1 MSRYLALRAQPAPC
15 NLPVTCRKAR
25 NTIIGGERLNYKYIW
40 AWEILKGTTSADIVR
55 GIVSLAREE
64 NAPARAIMRLHDGRW
79 LTLEDLS
86 NEELVQQ
93 IENEAKSM
101 I

>member
-1 MSRYLALRAQPAPC
+1 M
-15 NLPVTCRKAR
+15 
-25 NTIIGGERLNYKYIW
+25 NYKYIW

-55 GIVSLAREE
+55 SLAREE

-93 IENEAKSM
+93 IEDEAKTM
-101 I
+101 M

>member
-1 MSRYLALRAQPAPC
+1 M
-15 NLPVTCRKAR
+15 
-25 NTIIGGERLNYKYIW
+25 NYKYIW

-79 LTLEDLS
+79 LTLEAITLKQAIIRIK
-86 NEELVQQ
+86 VRK
-93 IENEAKSM
+93 I
-101 I
+101 

>member
-1 MSRYLALRAQPAPC
+1 M
-15 NLPVTCRKAR
+15 
-25 NTIIGGERLNYKYIW
+25 NYKYIW

-64 NAPARAIMRLHDGRW
+64 NAPTRAIMRLHDGRW
-79 LTLEDLS
+79 LTLEALS

-93 IENEAKSM
+93 IEDEAKTM
-101 I
+101 M

>member
-1 MSRYLALRAQPAPC
+1 M
-15 NLPVTCRKAR
+15 
-25 NTIIGGERLNYKYIW
+25 NYKYIW

-64 NAPARAIMRLHDGRW
+64 NAPARAIMLLHDGRW
-79 LTLEDLS
+79 LTLEDLL

>member
-1 MSRYLALRAQPAPC
+1 M
-15 NLPVTCRKAR
+15 
-25 NTIIGGERLNYKYIW
+25 NYKYIW

-64 NAPARAIMRLHDGRW
+64 NAPVRAIMRLHDGRW

-93 IENEAKSM
+93 IENEAKKHDITSNHHNP
-101 I
+101 IPYPYICQNLVLVLVVLKGYINLI

>member
-1 MSRYLALRAQPAPC
+1 M
-15 NLPVTCRKAR
+15 
-25 NTIIGGERLNYKYIW
+25 NYKYIW
-40 AWEILKGTTSADIVR
+40 AWEILKGTTNADIVR

-64 NAPARAIMRLHDGRW
+64 NAPPRAIMWLHDGRW

-93 IENEAKSM
+93 IEKEAKNM

>member
-1 MSRYLALRAQPAPC
+1 M
-15 NLPVTCRKAR
+15 
-25 NTIIGGERLNYKYIW
+25 
-40 AWEILKGTTSADIVR
+40 R

-64 NAPARAIMRLHDGRW
+64 NAPARAIIRLNDGRW

>member
-1 MSRYLALRAQPAPC
+1 M
-15 NLPVTCRKAR
+15 
-25 NTIIGGERLNYKYIW
+25 NYKYIW

-55 GIVSLAREE
+55 GIVSLAR
-64 NAPARAIMRLHDGRW
+64 NCRAPARAIMRLHDGRW

-93 IENEAKSM
+93 IEDEAKTM
-101 I
+101 M